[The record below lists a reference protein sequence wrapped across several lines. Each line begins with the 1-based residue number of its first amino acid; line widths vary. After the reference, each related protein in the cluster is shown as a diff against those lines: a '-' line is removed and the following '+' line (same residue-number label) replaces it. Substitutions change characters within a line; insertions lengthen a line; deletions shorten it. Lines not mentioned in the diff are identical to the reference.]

1 MSKSYIAFIECTF
14 YDNPPWHTC
23 RERADPES
31 DEADADSREQY
42 IAENDG
48 AKLSLVDLNGTRR
61 NYTFNKGGV
70 VEIVGNVAIIVE
82 WHLKEAPVDK
92 YQ

>member
-1 MSKSYIAFIECTF
+1 MPKTYIAFIECTF
-14 YDNPPWHTC
+14 FDNPSWENT

-31 DEADADSREQY
+31 DDADADSREQY
-42 IAENDG
+42 VALNDG
-48 AKLSLVDLNGTRR
+48 AKLSLVDLGGTRR
-61 NYTFNKGGV
+61 NYTFIKGGV

>member
-1 MSKSYIAFIECTF
+1 MAKTYIAFIECTF
-14 YDNPPWHTC
+14 YDNPPWHNS
-23 RERADPES
+23 REHADPES
-31 DEADADSREQY
+31 DEADADSRECY
-42 IAENDG
+42 IAQGNG
-48 AKLSLVDLNGTRR
+48 AKLSLVDLDRTRR
-61 NYTFNKGGV
+61 NYTFIKGGV

>member
-1 MSKSYIAFIECTF
+1 MPKTYIAFIECTF
-14 YDNPPWHTC
+14 FDNPSWENT

-31 DEADADSREQY
+31 DDADADSREQY
-42 IAENDG
+42 VALNDG
-48 AKLSLVDLNGTRR
+48 AKLSLVDLDGTRR
-61 NYTFNKGGV
+61 NYTFIKGGV

>member
-1 MSKSYIAFIECTF
+1 MPKTYIAFIECTF
-14 YDNPPWHTC
+14 YDNPSWQNS

-48 AKLSLVDLNGTRR
+48 AKLSLVDLNGTKR
-61 NYTFNKGGV
+61 NYTFKQHGV
-70 VEIVGNVAIIVE
+70 VEIVGNAAIIVE
-82 WHLKEAPVDK
+82 WQLKEPPVDK